1 MLSGV
6 NSVREWCAQ
15 YDVPLMWILPNNLQ
29 KAFGTLLDVQKNNHT
44 MDTAVVSAISEL
56 RNMDNTI
63 LTDRAKIDAAFLE
76 TVGTEYADIWYSNH
90 QVILANAKIRFG
102 NDMST
107 WTIADMGSLQRM
119 LKKAQQEKA
128 KKEKLAGTKNRVR
141 NMNDTALRDR
151 VVAFLDN
158 HPEFCDD
165 FAE

>member
-1 MLSGV
+1 
-6 NSVREWCAQ
+6 
-15 YDVPLMWILPNNLQ
+15 
-29 KAFGTLLDVQKNNHT
+29 
-44 MDTAVVSAISEL
+44 
-56 RNMDNTI
+56 
-63 LTDRAKIDAAFLE
+63 
-76 TVGTEYADIWYSNH
+76 
-90 QVILANAKIRFG
+90 
-102 NDMST
+102 
-107 WTIADMGSLQRM
+107 M